1 MDKIPQSSTPPKSE
15 LSATRS
21 KYLPHKW
28 VRVWGRFVGVMVKI
42 MVNRCIANFPRNR
55 EKDTGENTTP
65 IKSRL
70 KIENGHSSASM
81 PEPVGDAQQK
91 QTMDYFDKSSIEHL
105 TLLDVDHNGFNAMIK
120 ANNYEKSGDIIKAE
134 WLRAKIRENIID
146 PTDKK
151 ERPFRELDEGAE
163 GRTDLVF
170 RGVAG
175 PLEVK
180 KTLHNCGG
188 DTKAEIALLKRLDH
202 PNIVK
207 ILPNENTDIA
217 EEGSLMMKNG
227 GDSLFQFLLLPDN
240 QKPEHSRSRFVS
252 IARQLADVLDYL
264 SKEQV
269 LHRDIKPGNI
279 VIDQAGNISLI
290 DFGMAYDRQTN
301 TCCNPTGRGTEA
313 YLEPDAMG
321 EFTEAKFSDTADMF
335 AAGHTLYNLL
345 TSKHVTFPDFYEKQ
359 RLPNGNK
366 YATWDAYKKNL
377 NATKVLVSTIAETL
391 EGQPRTYI
399 DQVTDMLTR
408 MLEPNP
414 KLRITPE
421 ELKNHPL
428 LRVRQQ

>member
-15 LSATRS
+15 LPATRNRYS
-21 KYLPHKW
+21 PHKW
-28 VRVWGRFVGVMVKI
+28 VRVWGRFVGVMVKK
-42 MVNRCIANFPRNR
+42 MVNQCIASFPWNR
-55 EKDTGENTTP
+55 DRDTGENTTP
-65 IKSRL
+65 I
-70 KIENGHSSASM
+70 
-81 PEPVGDAQQK
+81 
-91 QTMDYFDKSSIEHL
+91 MDRSSIEHL
-105 TLLDVDHNGFNAMIK
+105 TLLDVDHNGFNAIIK
-120 ANNYEKSGDIIKAE
+120 ANNYEKSGDVIKAE

-146 PTDKK
+146 PSDIN
-151 ERPFRELDEGAE
+151 EQPFRELGKGFE

-180 KTLHNCGG
+180 KTLHHTDRAAN
-188 DTKAEIALLKRLDH
+188 AETALLKRLDH

-207 ILPNENTDIA
+207 VLSSENPAQA
-217 EEGSLMMKNG
+217 EESSLMMTNG
-227 GDSLFQFLLLPDN
+227 GDSLLQFLLLPDN
-240 QKPEHSRSRFVS
+240 LKPEHSRSRFVS
-252 IARQLADVLDYL
+252 IARQMADVLDYL

-269 LHRDIKPGNI
+269 LHRDIKPENI

-290 DFGMAYDRQTN
+290 DFGMAYDRQTD
-301 TCCNPTGRGTEA
+301 TYCNPTGRGTES

-345 TSKHVTFPDFYEKQ
+345 TSKQVTFPDFYEKQ
-359 RLPNGNK
+359 GLPNGNK
-366 YATWDAYKKNL
+366 YATWDVYKKNL

-408 MLEPNP
+408 MLEPDP
-414 KLRITPE
+414 TLRITPE

-428 LRVRQQ
+428 LIVPKK

>member
-1 MDKIPQSSTPPKSE
+1 MNKIPQSSTPPKSE
-15 LSATRS
+15 LPATNNRYS
-21 KYLPHKW
+21 PKKW

-42 MVNRCIANFPRNR
+42 MVKRCIANFPRNR

-65 IKSRL
+65 IIDR
-70 KIENGHSSASM
+70 
-81 PEPVGDAQQK
+81 
-91 QTMDYFDKSSIEHL
+91 SSIEHL

-146 PTDKK
+146 PSDKK
-151 ERPFRELDEGAE
+151 ERPFRDLDEGTE
-163 GRTDLVF
+163 GRTDLVY

-180 KTLHNCGG
+180 KTLHHTDRASN
-188 DTKAEIALLKRLDH
+188 AETALLKRLNH
-202 PNIVK
+202 PNIIKV
-207 ILPNENTDIA
+207 LSSENPAQA
-217 EEGSLMMKNG
+217 EESSLMMKNG
-227 GDSLFQFLLLPDN
+227 GDSFFQFLLLPDN

-269 LHRDIKPGNI
+269 LHRDIKPDNI

-301 TCCNPTGRGTEA
+301 TPCNSLGRGTEA
-313 YLEPDAMG
+313 YLEPDAL
-321 EFTEAKFSDTADMF
+321 ESKARYSDTGDMF
-335 AAGHTLYNLL
+335 AAGHTLFMLATGKY
-345 TSKHVTFPDFYEKQ
+345 VGFPEFYQKQ
-359 RLPNGNK
+359 GLPHGHED
-366 YATWDAYKKNL
+366 ATWDAYKKDL
-377 NATKVLVSTIAETL
+377 NATQVVLDILDQTL
-391 EGQPRTYI
+391 EGHPRTYI

-408 MLEPNP
+408 MLEPDP

-428 LRVRQQ
+428 LRARQK